1 MPKRLTAPIQWQLMR
16 LLHASFNAFALVV
29 AVAR

>member
-1 MPKRLTAPIQWQLMR
+1 LRTGSLYPGMM
-16 LLHASFNAFALVV
+16 LHASFNAFALAV